1 MKYNLCPYAKDD
13 QVALSVCLNKVLTGA
28 FFLCG
33 RRNFSNNS
41 DFSLTSVGIK
51 FEKNVYQFG
60 TYFENAYICGVKR
73 TIMVVVSSREFRANQ
88 RKYFDLARTNDVV
101 ITSRSHGS
109 YRLVPVMEDDT
120 LIDRATLDAKIRQ
133 GIADYEAGKV
143 YRMNEGEST
152 EDFLGRM
159 ISEN

>member
-1 MKYNLCPYAKDD
+1 MG
-13 QVALSVCLNKVLTGA
+13 V
-28 FFLCG
+28 
-33 RRNFSNNS
+33 
-41 DFSLTSVGIK
+41 K
-51 FEKNVYQFG
+51 FEINVYQFG
-60 TYFENAYICGVKR
+60 TCFGIAYICGVNKS
-73 TIMVVVSSREFRANQ
+73 IMVVVSSREFRANQ

-120 LIDRATLDAKIRQ
+120 LINRATLDAKIRQ

>member
-1 MKYNLCPYAKDD
+1 ML
-13 QVALSVCLNKVLTGA
+13 
-28 FFLCG
+28 
-33 RRNFSNNS
+33 NS
-41 DFSLTSVGIK
+41 DFSLTSVSVK

-109 YRLVPVMEDDT
+109 YRL
-120 LIDRATLDAKIRQ
+120 
-133 GIADYEAGKV
+133 GKV